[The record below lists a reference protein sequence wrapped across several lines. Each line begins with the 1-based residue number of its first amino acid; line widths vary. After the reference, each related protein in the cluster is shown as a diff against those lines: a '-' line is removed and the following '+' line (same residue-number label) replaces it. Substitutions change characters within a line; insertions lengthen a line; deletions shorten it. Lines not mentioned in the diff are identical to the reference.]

1 MSYYFRLMK
10 LIYQFLIIMIIVG
23 NFYLPAQARFKRPL
37 TFSSGFF
44 ESMNSNQGMVH
55 YSLTMIQLHSLL
67 FDKIADSFKN
77 RLVPFFI
84 ELPLGYWLIQSFS
97 VPFHEFGHARAAHA
111 VSKQSSYKT
120 YGWLKLDSLNFWE
133 LAFICLLTP
142 PVGFPGGGHAVTI
155 ISDTPSSSPY
165 SEIKDDLIMTTSGLN
180 NQSFLASQ
188 IADSIYQNQGHLVYC
203 GHYLGNK
210 IQHWAYAWVDNDQFN
225 GDITSM
231 LKSYKKLSIPIK
243 KRDIQIFSLLSVCSG
258 TTASLFKSYYTFLKY
273 GNPIVETMEWKKIRF
288 PDLNFYIN
296 ASGLSYE
303 IVSGYRFSPH
313 LNLQLATEWVF
324 KGIKNQLQ
332 LTPAIHYQLSSDF
345 PGIPGSLWLK
355 AECILASHPSGG
367 FKIQWAPF
375 KNMETGWQSLFFET
389 QYTYYHADNLYG
401 ERNIP
406 KVSHKKTAH
415 ELLVQIGYSI

>member
-1 MSYYFRLMK
+1 MK
-10 LIYQFLIIMIIVG
+10 SIYQFIIIILLG
-23 NFYLPAQARFKRPL
+23 NFYLPAQAEFKRPL
-37 TFSSGFF
+37 TLSLGFF

-55 YSLTMIQLHSLL
+55 YPLTMIQIHSLL
-67 FDKIADSFKN
+67 FDKIADSFES
-77 RLVPFFI
+77 RIVPFLI
-84 ELPLGYWLIQSFS
+84 ELPLGYWLAQSFF
-97 VPFHEFGHARAAHA
+97 VPFHEFGHARAARA
-111 VSKQSSYKT
+111 MGMRSVYFSDG
-120 YGWLKLDSLNFWE
+120 YGLKFLIPNFWL
-133 LAFICLLTP
+133 LAFIRILTP
-142 PVGFPGGGHAVTI
+142 PFGFPGGGHAATS
-155 ISDTPSSSPY
+155 ISGTPTLSFY
-165 SEIKDDLIMTTSGLN
+165 SKVEGELICTTSGLN
-180 NQSFLASQ
+180 NQSFLAFQ
-188 IADSIYQNQGHLVYC
+188 IADFIYQNQGHFAYC
-203 GHYLGNK
+203 VHYLGNK
-210 IQHWAYAWVDNDQFN
+210 ISPSVYAFMENDHFK
-225 GDITSM
+225 GDITHI
-231 LKSYKKLSIPIK
+231 LESYQTLGIDITRK
-243 KRDIQIFSLLSVCSG
+243 DIQIFSLLSVCSG